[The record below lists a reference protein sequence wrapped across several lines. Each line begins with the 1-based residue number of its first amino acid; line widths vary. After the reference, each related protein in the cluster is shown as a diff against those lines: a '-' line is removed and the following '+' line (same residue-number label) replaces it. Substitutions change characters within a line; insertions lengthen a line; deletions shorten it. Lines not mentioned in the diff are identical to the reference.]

1 MQFSYFWSNYQTG
14 VITEVSEFDSYI
26 RSHADE
32 LGVPAE
38 VQAGFEQYTRFE
50 SLLFYSFIYRNAP
63 LARVKLKEKE
73 LIVKFC
79 NEDDS
84 QLLDFV
90 ERFGKE
96 RNFAPDFR
104 IYITN
109 YYMHQRRICRW
120 QDFPGEAR

>member
-1 MQFSYFWSNYQTG
+1 MQYSYFWCNYQSG
-14 VITEVSEFDSYI
+14 VIAEAEESDSYI
-26 RSHADE
+26 RNYADE
-32 LGVPAE
+32 LGVPAD
-38 VQAGFEQYTRFE
+38 VQAGFAQYSRYE

-63 LARVKLKEKE
+63 LARIKLKENE
-73 LIVKFC
+73 LIIKFC

-84 QLLDFV
+84 QLLAWV

>member
-1 MQFSYFWSNYQTG
+1 MQFSYFWGNYQTG
-14 VITEVSEFDSYI
+14 VIAEVAEFDSYI
-26 RSHADE
+26 RTHADE

-90 ERFGKE
+90 ERFGTE

-104 IYITN
+104 IHITN

-120 QDFPGEAR
+120 QDVPGEAR

>member
-14 VITEVSEFDSYI
+14 VIAEVSEFDSYI
-26 RSHADE
+26 RTHADE

-38 VQAGFEQYTRFE
+38 VQARFEQYTRFE

-63 LARVKLKEKE
+63 LARIKLKEKE

-79 NEDDS
+79 SEDDS

-90 ERFGKE
+90 EHFGRE

-109 YYMHQRRICRW
+109 YHTLLRRMCRW

>member
-1 MQFSYFWSNYQTG
+1 MQYSYFWCNYQSG
-14 VITEVSEFDSYI
+14 VIAEAAESDSYI
-26 RSHADE
+26 RSYADE
-32 LGVPAE
+32 LGVPAD
-38 VQAGFEQYTRFE
+38 VQAGFAQYSRYE

-63 LARVKLKEKE
+63 LARFKLKEKE

-79 NEDDS
+79 NADDT
-84 QLLDFV
+84 QLLNVV
-90 ERFGKE
+90 ERFGRE

-109 YYMHQRRICRW
+109 YYMQQRRICRW

>member
-1 MQFSYFWSNYQTG
+1 MQYRYFWCNYQTG
-14 VITEVSEFDSYI
+14 VIAEVSEFDSHI
-26 RSHADE
+26 RTHADV
-32 LGVPAE
+32 LCVPAE

-63 LARVKLKEKE
+63 LARIKLKEKE

-84 QLLDFV
+84 QLLAWV
-90 ERFGKE
+90 ERFGRE

-109 YYMHQRRICRW
+109 YYMHQHRICRW

>member
-1 MQFSYFWSNYQTG
+1 MQYRYFWGNYQTG
-14 VITEVSEFDSYI
+14 VIAEVSVFDSYI
-26 RSHADE
+26 RTHADE

-38 VQAGFEQYTRFE
+38 VQAGFERYTRFE

-63 LARVKLKEKE
+63 LARIKLKENE
-73 LIVKFC
+73 LIIKFC

-84 QLLDFV
+84 QLLAWV

>member
-1 MQFSYFWSNYQTG
+1 MQFSYFWCNYQTG
-14 VITEVSEFDSYI
+14 VIADVSEFDSYI
-26 RSHADE
+26 RTHADE

-38 VQAGFEQYTRFE
+38 VQAGFEQYSRFE

-63 LARVKLKEKE
+63 LTRFKLKGKE

-84 QLLDFV
+84 QLLALV

-109 YYMHQRRICRW
+109 YYMHQHRICRW

>member
-1 MQFSYFWSNYQTG
+1 MQFSYFWGNYQTG
-14 VITEVSEFDSYI
+14 VIAEVAEFASYI
-26 RSHADE
+26 RTHADE

-38 VQAGFEQYTRFE
+38 VQAGFEQYSRFE

-63 LARVKLKEKE
+63 LARIKLKENE
-73 LIVKFC
+73 LIIKFC

-84 QLLDFV
+84 QLLAWV
-90 ERFGKE
+90 ELFGRE
-96 RNFAPDFR
+96 RTFAPDFR

>member
-14 VITEVSEFDSYI
+14 VIAEVSEFDSYI
-26 RSHADE
+26 RTHADE
-32 LGVPAE
+32 FGVPAE
-38 VQAGFEQYTRFE
+38 VQAGFEQYSRFE

-63 LARVKLKEKE
+63 LARIKLKEKE

-84 QLLDFV
+84 QLLVFV
-90 ERFGKE
+90 ERFGRE

>member
-1 MQFSYFWSNYQTG
+1 MQFSYFWGNYQTG
-14 VITEVSEFDSYI
+14 VIAEVAEFASYI
-26 RSHADE
+26 RTHADE

-38 VQAGFEQYTRFE
+38 VQAGFEQYSRFE

-63 LARVKLKEKE
+63 LARIKLKEKE

-84 QLLDFV
+84 QLLAWV

-96 RNFAPDFR
+96 RNFDPDFR

>member
-1 MQFSYFWSNYQTG
+1 MQFSYFWGNYQTG
-14 VITEVSEFDSYI
+14 VIAEVAEFASYI
-26 RSHADE
+26 RTHADE

-63 LARVKLKEKE
+63 LARFKLKANE

-84 QLLDFV
+84 QLLAWV
-90 ERFGKE
+90 ERFGRE

-120 QDFPGEAR
+120 QDFPGVAR

>member
-1 MQFSYFWSNYQTG
+1 MQFFYFWGNYQTG
-14 VITEVSEFDSYI
+14 VIAEVAEFDSYI

-63 LARVKLKEKE
+63 LARIKLKENE
-73 LIVKFC
+73 LIIKFC

-84 QLLDFV
+84 QLL
-90 ERFGKE
+90 
-96 RNFAPDFR
+96 A
-104 IYITN
+104 
-109 YYMHQRRICRW
+109 
-120 QDFPGEAR
+120 